1 MSEQHTQEQPRKL
14 VHTMRQA
21 IRWGDMDVLGHVN
34 NTIYFR
40 YMETGR
46 IAFLEEVG
54 GHFGVAGEG
63 PVIVTAYCTFVKQ
76 LKYPGDIE
84 IRTYAGAAGRS
95 SFEVTHE
102 ISLVD
107 EDGRADEVYAH
118 GGGKVVW
125 INFAAQKSTPVP
137 ARVKAALPMH
147 PPAA

>member
-1 MSEQHTQEQPRKL
+1 MNAITEQKAPAKL

-46 IAFLEEVG
+46 IAYLEEIAG
-54 GHFGVAGEG
+54 KFGVGGEG
-63 PVIVTAYCTFVKQ
+63 PVIVTAYCTFLKQ

-84 IRTYAGAAGRS
+84 IRTYAGPGGRS

-102 ISLVD
+102 IRLVD
-107 EDGRADEVYAH
+107 EAGNADVVYAH

-125 INFAAQKSTPVP
+125 VDFAQEKSVP
-137 ARVKAALPMH
+137 LPERVKAGLPL
-147 PPAA
+147 A